1 MRQKM
6 DYNKFVCMA
15 NLKHGDGR
23 YDYGDSVYTGYTN
36 KLNIR
41 CNVCGTIFPQTP
53 NSHLSGHGCPVCA
66 LRYLSVSKTGKTRND
81 IKKVLYGCAFCDS
94 EVSVR
99 GLRSYRVWRGIL
111 DRCFNVAFQEKEPT
125 YKGCSICN
133 EWLLFSAFEEW
144 FNNHYVE
151 GFEIDKDLLSGVGC
165 KLYSP
170 ETCVFLPM
178 EINRFLG
185 GKSTKIKEGLPLGV
199 FISGKR
205 FIAHHGGTYL
215 GTFNTIEEARNTYLK
230 AKKEYTTK
238 LANKWKDKIEPRAY
252 DALINLDVENFFD
265 NK

>member
-1 MRQKM
+1 MKHKM
-6 DYNKFVCMA
+6 DYEKFVYMA
-15 NLKHGDGR
+15 NLKHGKDR
-23 YDYGDSVYTGYTN
+23 YDYSNSVYIGYTD
-36 KLNIR
+36 KLNIK
-41 CNVCGTIFPQTP
+41 CNICGTIFPQTP
-53 NSHLSGHGCPVCA
+53 NSHLCGHGCPVCA
-66 LRYLSVSKTGKTRND
+66 LKTISVSKIGKTRND
-81 IKKVLYGCAFCDS
+81 MKKVLFGCAFCDS
-94 EVSVR
+94 KTSIR
-99 GLRSYRVWRGIL
+99 KKKSYQVWRDVL

-133 EWLLFSAFEEW
+133 EWLVFSAFEEW

-185 GKSTKIKEGLPLGV
+185 GKSTKIREGLPLGV

-205 FIAHHGGTYL
+205 FVAQHGRTYL
-215 GTFNTIEEARNTYLK
+215 GTFGTIEEARNAYLK
-230 AKKEYTTK
+230 AKKEYITK
-238 LANKWKDKIEPRAY
+238 LANKWKDKIEQRAY
-252 DALINLDVENFFD
+252 DALINLDVEKFFN